1 MKAAQALRGKFTRGN
16 SVEHI
21 SKTRPCCLVLHQQ
34 KSTFLIPSYSILF
47 HLTTSYSS
55 YFGGKKG
62 ISRNKTSF
70 FLLMLLMNPSAIKR
84 AHSDVLKNKWTN
96 SWRQSERGQKMH
108 KINDTTL
115 SKRFLKAISTAEISC
130 SSASLISQLRI
141 NHIPLNSYLKQ
152 IKRVDSAQCPT
163 CGADVEDTTHFLLTC
178 PTYTYERWALARL
191 TRKAH
196 KPLSLELLLGDPSM
210 VIPLAKYIAATHR
223 FDKPGESPS
232 S

>member
-1 MKAAQALRGKFTRGN
+1 
-16 SVEHI
+16 
-21 SKTRPCCLVLHQQ
+21 
-34 KSTFLIPSYSILF
+34 
-47 HLTTSYSS
+47 
-55 YFGGKKG
+55 
-62 ISRNKTSF
+62 
-70 FLLMLLMNPSAIKR
+70 MNPSAIKR